1 MNLNNLS
8 MNYKIVFG
16 ISTVTIL
23 TLIFKYI
30 KNLLNPDKS
39 LSEGQVGGINQIISN
54 RYTGD
59 TNSSDQNGL
68 HSLSQITNKLINDRR
83 EDKKYTQD
91 MIKILNG
98 LYDKLGEFNH
108 IYQERMF
115 ENLIPS
121 QIKKTIIHLSSRTLG
136 NKKQQHKFM
145 IASTDNPGLRK
156 FKNVINFK
164 LLAAQIP
171 YVPHNIYLG
180 DGNSHRLGY
189 TGAEGDKDVDI
200 PLGYYTIHTLIN
212 AINGKFDGIAKF
224 GFLQTTQFITIT
236 TKISAITINPI
247 KYPLFKRLGFQEKF
261 TLDHLN
267 NLKVADGF
275 PDLSIR
281 YIDILYKGNSPSADT
296 LTNTDPILKRIPLDG
311 QPGEIIYYDTP
322 VSDYH
327 SQELY
332 PPDASSNLNEL
343 TFNFKTPDG
352 SEYDFQGLHYDL
364 KIEITELVEPTL
376 LHELTEHR
384 ERDKQIFLDNGGSN
398 ELGTMNYTASDM
410 DTNAWQKVS
419 DAR

>member
-39 LSEGQVGGINQIISN
+39 LSEGQVGGTNQIISN

-59 TNSSDQNGL
+59 TNSSDQNDFYG
-68 HSLSQITNKLINDRR
+68 LSQITNKLINDRR

-121 QIKKTIIHLSSRTLG
+121 QIKKTIIHLSSIKNEANNHTFQISS
-136 NKKQQHKFM
+136 N
-145 IASTDNPGLRK
+145 DNSGLRG

-164 LLAAQIP
+164 LLEAQIP
-171 YVPHNIYLG
+171 YVPHNIYMGDRVGTHYMLG
-180 DGNSHRLGY
+180 LSNGSKVQIDEGN
-189 TGAEGDKDVDI
+189 
-200 PLGYYTIHTLIN
+200 YTIHRLISK
-212 AINGKFDGIAKF
+212 INERFESTGVKFKYHNH
-224 GFLQTTQFITIT
+224 THFISVKVEGGHLPENVTIVPE
-236 TKISAITINPI
+236 N
-247 KYPLFKRLGFQEKF
+247 YPLFKRLGFARDLVLSDIYQDAHG
-261 TLDHLN
+261 L
-267 NLKVADGF
+267 
-275 PDLSIR
+275 PDLSIH

-296 LTNTDPILKRIPLDG
+296 LTNDASILKRIPLNG
-311 QPGEIIYYDTP
+311 QHGDIIYYTTP

-332 PPDASSNLNEL
+332 QPDATANIHEL
-343 TFNFKTPDG
+343 TFNFKRHDG
-352 SEYDFQGLHYDL
+352 TEYDFKGLHYDL

-376 LHELTEHR
+376 LNELTEHR
-384 ERDKQIFLDNGGSN
+384 ERDKQRFLDNEGSN
-398 ELGTMNYTASDM
+398 ELGTMYS
-410 DTNAWQKVS
+410 K
-419 DAR
+419 

>member
-30 KNLLNPDKS
+30 KNLLYPDKS

-59 TNSSDQNGL
+59 TNTSDQNGL

-121 QIKKTIIHLSSRTLG
+121 QIKKTIIHLSSTTLPIG
-136 NKKQQHKFM
+136 KRQQHKFM

-171 YVPHNIYLG
+171 YVPHNIYIG

-189 TGAEGDKDVDI
+189 TGAQSEEHTIDEGK
-200 PLGYYTIHTLIN
+200 YTIHHLIN
-212 AINGKFDGIAKF
+212 EINKGFTDIKF
-224 GFLQTTQFITIT
+224 GLIHVSHFITIE
-236 TKISAITINPI
+236 TKSSTAITIDPT
-247 KYPLFKRLGFQEKF
+247 KYPLFKRLGFHD
-261 TLDHLN
+261 TISLLAGVIRPATS
-267 NLKVADGF
+267 L

-296 LTNTDPILKRIPLDG
+296 LTTDYPILKRIPFNG

-384 ERDKQIFLDNGGSN
+384 ERDKQRFFDNEGSN
-398 ELGTMNYTASDM
+398 ELGDMNYTASDM
-410 DTNAWQKVS
+410 DTNAWQNVR
-419 DAR
+419 DA